1 MSGRSDTTV
10 EPSGFDTLTFAKA
23 GDHLDKKAAGDVV
36 GAAYGKAATAAIE
49 KTTNTSAAYLT
60 DFQIVGADEK
70 ATSIAV
76 LASKPLAAKL
86 EAAVDKIEKAAN
98 GGLTGIGTDE
108 AALWEAI
115 APLNK
120 EEYELVNERF
130 AQKYGKDYGWFG
142 KRWDLRDELI
152 DELGEQDL
160 TRFNRMIADKKINEV
175 PQEYRTNGESLLT
188 QGSNLKI
195 GELNRV
201 KLADG
206 RDYDVYIPRNADN
219 RAPVL
224 VALGGAGM
232 GDMKGVMATESGLTI
247 EAEKTGSIVVFANPK
262 ARVLDGSFGKES
274 STWNVAGRT
283 NMPAQFDGSYDDR
296 VYVDNVLKDVHTKT
310 RMADKVGLIG
320 FSDGAR
326 FAEVYAADRPD
337 KVAGIVAMS
346 GTWMD
351 GDRAPEKAVP
361 IMIVHGDKDGIL
373 PYKGGAGSTS
383 EWVMVPTNLNK
394 SKPFMQAKV
403 WSAAGGGD
411 GSVSSSVEKD
421 GVRENTYAAGS
432 SVVKEYIV
440 HGADHGVHDYKNN
453 GSRIWQWALGQPDL
467 KQDMVTKGAGFLKG
481 YIVRDIGKN
490 EQHHSRL

>member
-1 MSGRSDTTV
+1 MSGKFDTAV

-23 GDHLDKKAAGDVV
+23 GDHFDNTTVGEAV
-36 GAAYGKAATAAIE
+36 GAAYGKHAAAVIE
-49 KTTNTSAAYLT
+49 KGSNTSAAYLT
-60 DFQIVGADEK
+60 DFQITGVDDK

-76 LASKPLAAKL
+76 IASKPLAPKL

-108 AALWEAI
+108 AGMWDAI
-115 APLNK
+115 APLNEK
-120 EEYELVNERF
+120 EFELVNERF
-130 AQKYGKDYGWFG
+130 AQKYGKDHGWFG
-142 KRWDLRDELI
+142 KRWDVRSEMI
-152 DELGEQDL
+152 DELGSVDL
-160 TRFNRMIADKKINEV
+160 ARFDRMIADKKRNDV
-175 PQEYRTNGESLLT
+175 PQEFRTSGQSLL
-188 QGSNLKI
+188 SPDANLKV

-206 RDYDVYIPRNADN
+206 RDYDVYIPRNADS
-219 RAPVL
+219 RAPVM
-224 VALGGAGM
+224 VAMGGAGM

-262 ARVLDGSFGKES
+262 PRVLDGSYGAES
-274 STWNVAGRT
+274 STWNTPGRS
-283 NMPAQFDGSYDDR
+283 NMPAQVDGSYDDR
-296 VYVDNVLKDVHTKT
+296 VYVDNVLKDLRGKS

-337 KVAGIVAMS
+337 KVAGVVAMS

-373 PYKGGAGSTS
+373 PYNGGAGSTS
-383 EWVMVPTNLNK
+383 EWVMVPTNLDK

-411 GSVSSSVEKD
+411 GHVSSSVEKD

-440 HGADHGVHDYKNN
+440 RGADHGVHDYKNN

-467 KQDMVTKGAGFLKG
+467 KQDMVTKGAGFLKN
-481 YIVRDIGKN
+481 YIVRDLR
-490 EQHHSRL
+490 S